1 MTNPALNPKIFEQE
15 TAANQPQGAFEPGW
29 GSPADELPPGVFGTQ
44 AGTATGA
51 TQAGAGQYGPVGP
64 TAPPPTR
71 AGSSDTMRISG
82 TMTATGILLLLLMVA
97 GVFGWN
103 AVTIT
108 QTGVEPNGDKI
119 FSSSV
124 PPWIFLTY
132 IGTFVLA
139 LVTIF
144 KPKLARVTAPI
155 YAVGE
160 GLFLGSISA
169 IFEAQYPGIV
179 VQAVLLTFGVF
190 ITMMVLFATGAI
202 RVTQKLRMCIFAAM
216 GAIFLV
222 YLANIVA
229 SIFFSSSLPIVNDSS
244 PAGIVFSLIVVVV
257 ASLNL
262 LLNFDFIKTAVD
274 YKAPRY
280 MEWFAAFGLMLALV
294 WLYLE
299 ILRLLAKLRN

>member
-1 MTNPALNPKIFEQE
+1 
-15 TAANQPQGAFEPGW
+15 
-29 GSPADELPPGVFGTQ
+29 
-44 AGTATGA
+44 
-51 TQAGAGQYGPVGP
+51 
-64 TAPPPTR
+64 
-71 AGSSDTMRISG
+71 MRISG
-82 TMTATGILLLLLMVA
+82 TMTATGILLLILMVA
-97 GVFGWN
+97 GVFGWQ
-103 AVTIT
+103 AVDLVRTGT
-108 QTGVEPNGDKI
+108 QPNGDAI
-119 FSSSV
+119 YNATI

-139 LVTIF
+139 MVTIF
-144 KPKLARVTAPI
+144 KPKAARVTAPI

-190 ITMMVLFATGAI
+190 VTMMILFATGTI
-202 RVTQKLRMCIFAAM
+202 RVTEKLRTVIFCSM

-222 YLANIVA
+222 YIADLVA
-229 SIFFSSSLPIVNDSS
+229 SLFGSSLPLVNSSS
-244 PAGIVFSLIVVVV
+244 PAGIGFSVVVVIV

-262 LLNFDFIKTAVD
+262 LLNFDFIKTAVE
-274 YKAPRY
+274 YRAPRY